1 MENNK
6 KFCIRPFNS
15 IHITTSGDMKTC
27 CKIRTNFSKFDGNA
41 DFNIKNNSINEFWN
55 SDYQKYLKA
64 KFEQNTLP
72 EECALCITD
81 ENKNIRSE
89 RQFANQHYKIFGN
102 KPASYYLKH
111 LGKENLN
118 HPEDYNLDITNLCNL
133 KCYMCNGESSSKLL
147 VENNDLGIA
156 NLNQSDYEVGGERI
170 DSLIKE
176 IENNKVNIITL
187 QGGEPLMNP
196 KIIKL
201 LHVLS
206 NNSIAKNLSVWIT
219 TNGTQYTDKIFQTL
233 QLFKQV
239 KLIFSIDGTGTT
251 NDYLRFP
258 SKWSDIVDNVKK
270 FRTLNNATYQISFT
284 VQNLNI
290 LDVHN
295 IIKFSKKQNIH
306 LKLNLLSRPS
316 YLQLHVLPKKTLQEA
331 KITLKDISESD
342 VIHVTNFHEI
352 RQKIINAY
360 ENKNAVN
367 DQIKV
372 LKTMIKKRDGYRNI
386 QIKNYLPELAQH
398 LNI

>member
-15 IHITTSGDMKTC
+15 IHIATSGDMKTC
-27 CKIRTNFSKFDGNA
+27 CKLRTNFSKFDGNTN
-41 DFNIKNNSINEFWN
+41 FNIKNNSINEFWN

-64 KFEQNTLP
+64 KFEQNILP
-72 EECALCITD
+72 EECAQCFTD

-111 LGKENLN
+111 LRKENLN

-156 NLNQSDYEVGGERI
+156 NLNQSDYEVGGQRI
-170 DSLIKE
+170 DSLIQE

-196 KIIKL
+196 KIVKL

-206 NNSIAKNLSVWIT
+206 NKSIAKSLSVWIT

-352 RQKIINAY
+352 RQKVINAY
-360 ENKNAVN
+360 ENKNPIN